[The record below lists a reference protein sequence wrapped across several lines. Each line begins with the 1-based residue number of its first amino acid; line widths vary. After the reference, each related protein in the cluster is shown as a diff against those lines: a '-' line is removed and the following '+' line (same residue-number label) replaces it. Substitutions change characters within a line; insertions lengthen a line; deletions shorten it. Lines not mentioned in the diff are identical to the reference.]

1 MLKMTSLCPA
11 SSPATMSNMSISDDV
26 LAKVAAL
33 DVFDVSGNAIK
44 FGSLYEARKTIV
56 VFVRQSSSL
65 GCDLALIRWPRR
77 GQAISFVECVQR
89 E

>member
-1 MLKMTSLCPA
+1 MTSLCPTF
-11 SSPATMSNMSISDDV
+11 SPATMSNMSISDDV

-44 FGSLYEARKTIV
+44 FGSLYE

-65 GCDLALIRWPRR
+65 ACGLALIRRPRR
-77 GQAISFVECVQR
+77 GQAISFVECVQS